1 MHNKIFDFWGKA
13 ERNGPGWHPAVCH
26 MLDTGIVAR
35 EILSLQPLAFRQRL
49 TSLVDPD
56 ETKALNALAF
66 VAALH
71 DIGKISPGFQ
81 WKREDLCAHLKER
94 GFVFPPTSESK
105 HSRIV
110 LDALTKI
117 LEEKYCC
124 DGYGAD
130 ALVRILAAHHGVFEE
145 YRDVAAGDRFWQDA
159 REKAVALLASVF
171 EVNSLASLRLESV
184 PELFLLAGLISVA
197 DWIASDEET
206 FGYLNSAPA
215 DIETYIQERTG
226 IARKLLE
233 SLSMGTSVDAEK
245 PFSDLFDFDTP
256 NSCQQATLDI
266 LARLTHPMLIVVE
279 TPMGSGKTEAA
290 QAAYAHLSVRDGL
303 RGMYCALPTQATGN
317 AMFDRMRKFLE
328 RLHDEKTVE
337 LHLLHANAGMH
348 PEYDK
353 LKIKS
358 GDETSDTVIASSWFS
373 QRKRGL
379 LAAYGTGTIDQALLS
394 VLRVRHFFV
403 RLFGLGGK
411 MIILDEVH
419 AYDAYMS
426 EEIYNLIGWAS
437 RCGSSI
443 VLLSATLPANKR
455 RKLVTAFRP
464 DVQLPDGLI
473 YPCVFGVDLHGTP
486 VYEPVAMTSS
496 TLEILPVVAEKSE
509 KVRKMAAMAM
519 DLVTD
524 KGCLAC
530 IVNTVTEAQ
539 ELYDLLKG
547 KLPDDELIL
556 FHSRFTIERRLEIE
570 QAIVSAYGKDGK
582 RPRRGVVVAS
592 PVLQESLD
600 VCFDVMLSELAP
612 FDLLL
617 QRAGRLHRHKNVR
630 PPHLQTRRLY
640 VFIPDLCTGKPDFG
654 WSGLIYFPDLLY
666 RSGMRFMKG
675 EEYCPLSVEIPGG
688 VSAMIEAVYDGEDL
702 KGVDGGREKWLEKR
716 TEERAG
722 TEYASKFHAR
732 TAAIMSVHEKG
743 DDPDYLGGLQN
754 GSDDEAMPSTRIGR
768 QRITVV
774 IMEQGEDLSIP
785 NRATERRLYSQSI
798 STDNARLVNY
808 FADISG
814 PVEWSESPLLR
825 YCHPV
830 FFVDGIAHEGEFMLA
845 YDRNRGLSMPQKKEG
860 VNEQLFLQPD

>member
-1 MHNKIFDFWGKA
+1 MVDAIFHFWGKA
-13 ERNGPGWHPAVCH
+13 ERSGPGWHPAICH
-26 MLDTGIVAR
+26 MLDTGIMAR
-35 EILSLQPLAFRQRL
+35 EILSLQPPAFRQRL
-49 TSLVDPD
+49 TNLFNPD
-56 ETKALNALAF
+56 EAKALNILAF

-81 WKREDLCAHLKER
+81 SKREDLCVHLKER
-94 GFVFPPTSESK
+94 GFIFLSASESR
-105 HSRIV
+105 HGRIV
-110 LDALTKI
+110 LDALTNL
-117 LEEKYCC
+117 LEEKYNCGRY
-124 DGYGAD
+124 DTD
-130 ALVRILAAHHGVFEE
+130 ALLRILAAHHGVFEE
-145 YRDVAAGDRFWQDA
+145 CRNVEAGNRSWQEA
-159 REKAVALLASVF
+159 REEAVALLAHIFGVS
-171 EVNSLASLRLESV
+171 SLSSLCLESV

-197 DWIASDEET
+197 DWIASDEDS
-206 FGYLNSAPA
+206 FGYLSSAPP
-215 DIETYIQERTG
+215 DIDIYVQERTG

-233 SLSMGTSVDAEK
+233 RLSMGTTVDTEK
-245 PFSDLFDFDTP
+245 PFSDLFDFGTP
-256 NSCQQATLDI
+256 NSCQQATLDV
-266 LARLTHPMLIVVE
+266 LSHLTHPMLIVVE

-290 QAAYAHLSVRDGL
+290 QAAYARLAVRDGL

-317 AMFDRMRKFLE
+317 AMFDRMRKFLT
-328 RLHDEKTVE
+328 RLHDEKMVE

-358 GDETSDTVIASSWFS
+358 GDEPNDTVIASSWFT

-379 LAAYGTGTIDQALLS
+379 LAAYGTGTIDQALMS
-394 VLRVRHFFV
+394 ILRVRHFFV

-443 VLLSATLPANKR
+443 VLLSATLPVNKR
-455 RKLVTAFRP
+455 KKLVAAFRL
-464 DVQLPDGLI
+464 DVQLSVGLS
-473 YPCVFGVDLHGTP
+473 YPCVFGVDLQGEP
-486 VYEPVAMTSS
+486 VYEPVVMTPS
-496 TLEILPVVAEKSE
+496 TLEIVPVVVEKSA
-509 KVRKMAAMAM
+509 KVRMMADMVMEIVM
-519 DLVTD
+519 DE
-524 KGCLAC
+524 GCVAC

-547 KLPDDELIL
+547 RLPEEELIL
-556 FHSRFTIERRLEIE
+556 FHSRFTLERRLEIE
-570 QAIVSAYGKDGK
+570 EEIVSKYGKGGK

-600 VCFDVMLSELAP
+600 VCFDGMLSELAP

-617 QRAGRLHRHKNVR
+617 QRAGRLHRHDNTR
-630 PPHLQTRRLY
+630 PPHFQARRLY
-640 VFIPDLCTGKPDFG
+640 VFLPDLNTSKPDFG

-666 RSGMRFMKG
+666 RSGMLFMKG
-675 EEYCPLSVEIPGG
+675 EEYCQLSLEIPGD
-688 VSAMIEAVYDGEDL
+688 VSALIEVVYHGENL
-702 KGVDGGREKWLEKR
+702 KGVDGEREKWLEKR
-716 TEERAG
+716 TEERDG

-768 QRITVV
+768 QRITL
-774 IMEQGEDLSIP
+774 IILEQDEDISIP
-785 NRATERRLYSQSI
+785 NRAAERRLYMQSI
-798 STDNARLVNY
+798 STDNARLVKY

-830 FFVDGIAHEGEFMLA
+830 FFVDGVSHEGEFTLA
-845 YDRNRGLSMPQKKEG
+845 YDINRGLSMSRKKEG
-860 VNEQLFLQPD
+860 NE

>member
-1 MHNKIFDFWGKA
+1 MINSIFDFWGKA
-13 ERNGPGWHPAVCH
+13 ERNGPGWHPAICH

-35 EILSLQPLAFRQRL
+35 EILSLQPPSFRQRL
-49 TSLVDPD
+49 TSLFDPD

-81 WKREDLCAHLKER
+81 LKREDLCAHLKVR
-94 GFVFPPTSESK
+94 GFIFPPTSESK
-105 HSRIV
+105 HGRIV
-110 LDALTKI
+110 LDALTGTM
-117 LEEKYCC
+117 EEKYCC
-124 DGYGAD
+124 GRYDAD
-130 ALVRILAAHHGVFEE
+130 ALARILAAHHGVFEE
-145 YRDVAAGDRFWQDA
+145 CRDVEAGDRLWQDA
-159 REKAVALLASVF
+159 REEAVTLLAGIFGVT
-171 EVNSLASLRLESV
+171 SLASLRLESV

-197 DWIASDEET
+197 DWIASDENT
-206 FGYLNSAPA
+206 FSYLNFAPA
-215 DIETYIQERTG
+215 DIESYIQQRTKTVQ
-226 IARKLLE
+226 KLLE
-233 SLSMGTSVDAEK
+233 RFSLGTTVDAEK
-245 PFSDLFDFDTP
+245 PFSNLFDFDTP
-256 NSCQQATLDI
+256 NSCQQATLDV

-290 QAAYAHLSVRDGL
+290 QTAYACLAVRDGL

-317 AMFDRMRKFLE
+317 AMFDRMHKFLA

-353 LKIKS
+353 LKIRS
-358 GDETSDTVIASSWFS
+358 GGETSDTVIASSWFI

-455 RKLVTAFRP
+455 KKLVTAFHP
-464 DVQLPDGLI
+464 DVQLPDRLT
-473 YPCVFGVDLHGTP
+473 YPCVFGVDLHGT
-486 VYEPVAMTSS
+486 VVHEPVVMVSS
-496 TLEILPVVAEKSE
+496 TLEITPVVARKSE

-519 DLVTD
+519 DLVAD
-524 KGCLAC
+524 EGCLAC

-547 KLPDDELIL
+547 NLPEDELIL

-570 QAIVSAYGKDGK
+570 QAIVSAYGKGGK

-617 QRAGRLHRHKNVR
+617 QRAGRLHRHTNVR
-630 PPHLQTRRLY
+630 PPHLRTRRLY
-640 VFIPDLCTGKPDFG
+640 VFLPDLCTGKPDFG

-666 RSGMRFMKG
+666 RSGMLFLKG

-688 VSAMIEAVYDGEDL
+688 VSALIEAVYDGEDL
-702 KGVDGGREKWLEKR
+702 KGIDGEREKWLEKR
-716 TEERAG
+716 TEERDG

-743 DDPDYLGGLQN
+743 NDPDYLGGLQN

-768 QRITVV
+768 QRITL
-774 IMEQGEDLSIP
+774 IILEQGEDISLP
-785 NRATERRLYSQSI
+785 NRVIERRLYSQSI
-798 STDNARLVNY
+798 STDNARLVKH

-814 PVEWSESPLLR
+814 PVDWSESPLLR

-830 FFVDGIAHEGEFMLA
+830 FFVDGIAHEREFALT
-845 YDRNRGLSMPQKKEG
+845 YDKIRGLSMLRKKEG
-860 VNEQLFLQPD
+860 NE

>member
-1 MHNKIFDFWGKA
+1 MNAALFDFWGKA
-13 ERNGPGWHPAVCH
+13 ERNGPGWHPVICH
-26 MLDTGIVAR
+26 MLDVGIMAR
-35 EILSLQPLAFRQRL
+35 EILSLQPTAFRQRL
-49 TSLVDPD
+49 ASLFDVD
-56 ETKALNALAF
+56 ETKALNVLAF

-81 WKREDLCAHLKER
+81 MKREDLCAHLEGR
-94 GFVFPPTSESK
+94 GFKFPPTPESK
-105 HSRIV
+105 HGRIV
-110 LDALTKI
+110 LDALTNL

-124 DGYGAD
+124 GSYDSD
-130 ALVRILAAHHGVFEE
+130 ALARILAAHHGVFEE
-145 YRDVAAGDRFWQDA
+145 CRDVEAGDRLWQDA
-159 REKAVALLASVF
+159 REETVEFIAQIFGVI
-171 EVNSLASLRLESV
+171 SLASLRLESV

-206 FGYLNSAPA
+206 FGYLNSPPE
-215 DIETYIQERTG
+215 DIETYMQDRTG
-226 IARKLLE
+226 VARKLLE
-233 SLSMGTSVDAEK
+233 RLSMGTSVDTEK
-245 PFSDLFDFDTP
+245 PFNELFDFGVP
-256 NSCQQATLDI
+256 NSCQQATLNV
-266 LARLTHPMLIVVE
+266 LSRLTHPMLIVVE

-290 QAAYAHLSVRDGL
+290 QAAYASLAVRDGL

-317 AMFDRMRKFLE
+317 AMFDRMRKFLA

-358 GDETSDTVIASSWFS
+358 GGETRDTVIASSWFT
-373 QRKRGL
+373 QKKRGL

-455 RKLVTAFRP
+455 KKLVTAFRP
-464 DVQLPDGLI
+464 DAQLPDGLT
-473 YPCVFGVDLHGTP
+473 YPCVFGVDLQRTP
-486 VYEPVAMTSS
+486 VYEPVVMTPSA
-496 TLEILPVVAEKSE
+496 LEISPVVAEKLA
-509 KVRKMAAMAM
+509 KVRKMADVVI

-524 KGCLAC
+524 EGCLAC

-547 KLPDDELIL
+547 KLPEDELIL
-556 FHSRFTIERRLEIE
+556 FHSRFTLERRLEIE
-570 QAIVSAYGKDGK
+570 QEIVSKYGKNGKNGK

-600 VCFDVMLSELAP
+600 VCFDAMLSELAP

-630 PPHLQTRRLY
+630 PQHLQMRRLH
-640 VFIPDLCTGKPDFG
+640 VFLPDLCSNKPDFG

-666 RSGMRFMKG
+666 RSGIQFMREG
-675 EEYCPLSVEIPGG
+675 VYCSLSVDIPGG
-688 VSAMIEAVYDGEDL
+688 VSALIEAVYDGEDL
-702 KGVDGGREKWLEKR
+702 KGVDDEREKWLEKR
-716 TEERAG
+716 TEERDG
-722 TEYASKFHAR
+722 TEYASVFHAK
-732 TAAIMSVHEKG
+732 TVAIASVHSSG
-743 DDPDYLGGLQN
+743 SDPDYLGLLKN
-754 GSDDEAMPSTRIGR
+754 SCDDEAMPSTRIGR
-768 QRITVV
+768 QRITL
-774 IMEQGEDLSIP
+774 IILAQGEDISITN
-785 NRATERRLYSQSI
+785 NRTAERRLYMQSI
-798 STDNARLVNY
+798 STDNARLVKH

-830 FFVDGIAHEGEFMLA
+830 FFADGIAHAGEFVLA
-845 YDRNRGLSMPQKKEG
+845 YDKIRGLSTLLKREG
-860 VNEQLFLQPD
+860 NE